1 MQGGGGL
8 LGDLEKQSSE
18 LNLKNIAFVGD
29 QTQENLS
36 KLYNIAD
43 VLAVPSRIEGFGLVA
58 IEALACGTPVV
69 ATNKGGMTD
78 FINDKVGALVDVEDE
93 VMLEKEI
100 SKILNG
106 NRTFNRLELSQYA
119 QNNYSQE
126 AVIND
131 LINIYKDIIDNKNS

>member
-1 MQGGGGL
+1 MYDDENTITIIAGGGGL
-8 LGDLEKQSSE
+8 LGDLKKQSSE

-43 VLAVPSRIEGFGLVA
+43 VLAVPSRVEGFGLVA
-58 IEALACGTPVV
+58 IEAQACGTPVV

-93 VMLEKEI
+93 VMREKEI
-100 SKILNG
+100 SKIING
-106 NRTFNRLELSQYA
+106 NRTFNRLELSQSA
-119 QNNYSQE
+119 QNNYSSE
-126 AVIND
+126 
-131 LINIYKDIIDNKNS
+131 LLYP

>member
-1 MQGGGGL
+1 
-8 LGDLEKQSSE
+8 
-18 LNLKNIAFVGD
+18 
-29 QTQENLS
+29 
-36 KLYNIAD
+36 
-43 VLAVPSRIEGFGLVA
+43 
-58 IEALACGTPVV
+58 
-69 ATNKGGMTD
+69 MTD